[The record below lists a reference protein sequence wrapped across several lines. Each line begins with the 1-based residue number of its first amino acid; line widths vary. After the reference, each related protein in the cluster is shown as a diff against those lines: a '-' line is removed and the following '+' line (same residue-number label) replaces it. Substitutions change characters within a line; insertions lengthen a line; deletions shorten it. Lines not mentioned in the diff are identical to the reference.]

1 MYWDK
6 IKEGFWEVEEIKRL
20 GERELMIFAE
30 KCREELYDRLDEDG
44 IVLLEQLICSL
55 ELLEN
60 GRGDPKNK

>member
-6 IKEGFWEVEEIKRL
+6 IKAGFLEVEEIKRF
-20 GERELMIFAE
+20 GEEKLLLFAE
-30 KCREELYDRLDEDG
+30 KCRKELYDKLDEDG